1 MELVR
6 TKLALAELA
15 RTELIRTKLALAE
28 LARTE
33 LMRTK
38 LALAELAQ
46 MELAQTEQL
55 PQAVIAGSCT
65 VAGQL
70 AGV

>member
-1 MELVR
+1 MRLALAELVRTEFMR
-6 TKLALAELA
+6 TKLAL
-15 RTELIRTKLALAE
+15 TE

-38 LALAELAQ
+38 LALAKLAQ
-46 MELAQTEQL
+46 IEQL

-65 VAGQL
+65 VARQL
-70 AGV
+70 ARV

>member
-1 MELVR
+1 MRLVGFVFVCISARGLSGLYELGRTELMR

-33 LMRTK
+33 LAR
-38 LALAELAQ
+38 
-46 MELAQTEQL
+46 MELA
-55 PQAVIAGSCT
+55 
-65 VAGQL
+65 
-70 AGV
+70 